1 MKKIISACVVA
12 LSLIAGTANA
22 QTDAK
27 AKAVLDAASKKA
39 GTLKSLKANFTLRL
53 SGGRTKETTK
63 GSFLMKGQKYHVT
76 LAKQELISDGRTV
89 WTYMKDANEVQVSS
103 FNPNEQSI
111 SPTKLFTNFY
121 DKEFKYR
128 YAGTR
133 KIGGKD
139 CDIIELT
146 PIKKGTQFNKVELAI
161 DKQSTIAGG
170 NMYEKNGNMYQY
182 EVSNYTPNAAVTDA
196 QFVFDAKAHPGVEV
210 VDLR

>member
-1 MKKIISACVVA
+1 MKKIMTACAVA
-12 LSLIAGTANA
+12 LALIVNTANA

-27 AKAVLDAASKKA
+27 AKAILDAVSKKA
-39 GTLKSLKANFTLRL
+39 STLKSLKANFTLRL
-53 SGGRTKETTK
+53 SGGKTKETTK
-63 GSFLMKGQKYHVT
+63 GNFLMKGQKYHVV
-76 LAKQELISDGRTV
+76 LAKQELICDGQTV

-103 FNPNEQSI
+103 YNPSEQSI

-121 DKEFKYR
+121 DKEFNYK

-133 KIGGKD
+133 KVGGKD
-139 CDIIELT
+139 CDIIEMT

-161 DKQSTIAGG
+161 DKASTIAGG

-182 EVSNYTPNAAVTDA
+182 EVSGYTPNAAVTDA
-196 QFVFDAKAHPGVEV
+196 QFVFNAKAHPGVEV